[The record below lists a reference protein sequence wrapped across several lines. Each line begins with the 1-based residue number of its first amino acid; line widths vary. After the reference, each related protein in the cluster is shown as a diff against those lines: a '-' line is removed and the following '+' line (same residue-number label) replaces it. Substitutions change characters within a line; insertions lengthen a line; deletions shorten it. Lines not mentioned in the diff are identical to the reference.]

1 MTHSAG
7 RRNDVSYRNA
17 IAGMPAIS
25 DGKRRELLAP
35 PAGPVRVVIDTDA
48 KNEIDDQFAITWAL
62 LSQDQLQIEGMY
74 AVPFSFQRYRQD
86 LMQAYA
92 LRRAAVPVSPE
103 EAALLSRYADWLEAL
118 EAAGQTPDDMAF
130 NGPDAGM
137 EQSYQ
142 EILTVYEKVGADP
155 DGQVLRG
162 SNRFLSSA
170 ADPVQSPAAQH
181 LIERAMQDRHRPL
194 YVVAIGAVTNVVSAL
209 LLEPR
214 ILDRIVV
221 IWTASYPSVSPVAT
235 HSFNLEQD
243 MLASQLLFDSGVPLV
258 YLPGYQVGAL
268 LQISL
273 PDMEAWVRGQGAI
286 GDYLYTIYAH
296 NPVHIQ
302 GGARNHFGRTWTIW
316 DFINIAWLLNPDWV
330 SSILLPTPV
339 LSDDYF
345 WSHADPDRPL
355 MREAYTVD
363 RNAIFRD
370 FLSKLA
376 QAAKP

>member
-1 MTHSAG
+1 M
-7 RRNDVSYRNA
+7 SYRNA

-235 HSFNLEQD
+235 HSFNLWNRICWLHSSCSTAAYPWFICPVIKWVLSCRSHCPTWKPGCAVRVPSEIISIPSTHTTRCIFRVGRETI
-243 MLASQLLFDSGVPLV
+243 LAG
-258 YLPGYQVGAL
+258 PG
-268 LQISL
+268 
-273 PDMEAWVRGQGAI
+273 P
-286 GDYLYTIYAH
+286 
-296 NPVHIQ
+296 
-302 GGARNHFGRTWTIW
+302 FG
-316 DFINIAWLLNPDWV
+316 
-330 SSILLPTPV
+330 ILLISPG
-339 LSDDYF
+339 S
-345 WSHADPDRPL
+345 
-355 MREAYTVD
+355 
-363 RNAIFRD
+363 
-370 FLSKLA
+370 
-376 QAAKP
+376 